1 MAATALQCFREGV
14 SQYGLPSRVRGE
26 CGVENYDV
34 ARFMIA
40 TRGINHGSF
49 ITGRSVHN
57 TRIERLWREVNRVVN
72 SYYSELFKHMEH
84 HGILDS
90 TFEVDICALY
100 FVFLP
105 RITRS
110 LAEFTMQWNYHGMR
124 TARQSSPLAL
134 WNYGMVFN
142 INNVEIT
149 PGDISSYSIDYEI
162 FSCECE
168 DGSIVVPENQFQ
180 LTE

>member
-40 TRGINHGSF
+40 TRGINRGSF

-84 HGILDS
+84 HGILDH
-90 TFEVDICALY
+90 F
-100 FVFLP
+100 
-105 RITRS
+105 
-110 LAEFTMQWNYHGMR
+110 
-124 TARQSSPLAL
+124 
-134 WNYGMVFN
+134 
-142 INNVEIT
+142 
-149 PGDISSYSIDYEI
+149 
-162 FSCECE
+162 
-168 DGSIVVPENQFQ
+168 
-180 LTE
+180 